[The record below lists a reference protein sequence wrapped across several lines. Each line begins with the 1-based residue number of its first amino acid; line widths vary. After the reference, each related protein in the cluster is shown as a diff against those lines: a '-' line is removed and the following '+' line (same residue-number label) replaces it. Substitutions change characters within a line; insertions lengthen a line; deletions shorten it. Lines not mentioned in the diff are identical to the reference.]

1 MRWSHFHHH
10 FPVAPYSFCVWEF
23 LPFLL
28 SGWERSWVNWLAW
41 CPARGWACSAPNIV
55 DFRRIQ
61 IGGEVFTLWSLIC
74 LLVKKKKSNKHQPNH
89 ASLFLTGSVFNTEP
103 APAFISPRLPP
114 LRASSVNRTQWSR
127 EESHQV
133 PSLKGCLAG
142 PGKNWD
148 CRPSQHLPYMPAH
161 TDSKLAS
168 RQRRPGLE
176 PHKGSRRGEG
186 KEAEERKASPLL
198 FLKPVLFWELTFL
211 FFLFFFP
218 FGSPG

>member
-1 MRWSHFHHH
+1 M
-10 FPVAPYSFCVWEF
+10 
-23 LPFLL
+23 
-28 SGWERSWVNWLAW
+28 
-41 CPARGWACSAPNIV
+41 
-55 DFRRIQ
+55 
-61 IGGEVFTLWSLIC
+61 FTLWSLIC
-74 LLVKKKKSNKHQPNH
+74 LLVKKKKKSNKHQPNH

-114 LRASSVNRTQWSR
+114 LRASRVNRTQWSR

-186 KEAEERKASPLL
+186 KEAQERKASPLL
-198 FLKPVLFWELTFL
+198 FFKASSILGVDFS
-211 FFLFFFP
+211 FLFFFHLAPRVKGLTVMETGGHRFIALPLDFLGWFVWWWVELPQP
-218 FGSPG
+218 FSPRTLTLISQLCTLPLGDLGKTSQSPA